1 MAVWCA
7 PRILETDIKLSE
19 FIIHEMPAIL
29 QEWEDFARTIQ
40 PYGEQIDATKLR
52 DHAEEMLRA
61 IAIDIDT
68 PQSATEG
75 ADKSQGL
82 IKPETGADT
91 APQTHASTRLAAG
104 YSITQLLAEYRALRA
119 SVLRLWTHNNQA
131 AGPLEFEGMLRFN
144 EAIDQAISE
153 SVARYSATVHES
165 QNLFLAIIGH
175 DVRTPIGAINMG
187 AEVLLRDASASIKT
201 LKVASRI
208 LNSAKRVGDIVRDLL
223 DFATTTTGGDI
234 PITPTRT
241 DLEAT
246 CQNLVDEART
256 FYPEYAISLSTHGD
270 LEITVDE
277 ARICQA
283 LSNLIANAVQHGGDN
298 TPISVV
304 VRREEAHIVWSIH
317 NEGPTI
323 SNAEME
329 ILFDPA
335 RRYALATTLSS
346 RALPNR
352 HLGLGLFVSREIIKA
367 HGGSIHAVSSDDDG
381 TTFTVRLP
389 IAA

>member
-1 MAVWCA
+1 MAVWCIS
-7 PRILETDIKLSE
+7 RILENDIKLSE
-19 FIIHEMPAIL
+19 FIVQEMPAIL

-40 PYGEQIDATKLR
+40 PHGEQIDAIKLR

-82 IKPETGADT
+82 VKPLTGTDT
-91 APQTHASTRLAAG
+91 APETHASTRLAAG

-119 SVLRLWTHNNQA
+119 SVLRLWAHNKKA
-131 AGPLEFEGMLRFN
+131 AGPVEFEGMLRFN

-187 AEVLLRDASASIKT
+187 AEVLLRDASASVKT

-208 LNSAKRVGDIVRDLL
+208 LNSAKRVNDIVRDLL

-246 CQNLVDEART
+246 CQNLVEEART
-256 FYPEYAISLSTHGD
+256 FYPEYAISLNTQGD

-277 ARICQA
+277 ARISQA
-283 LSNLIANAVQHGGDN
+283 LSNLIANAVQHGSDS

-304 VRREEAHIVWSIH
+304 ARREEAHIFWSIH

-323 SNAEME
+323 SDADIET
-329 ILFDPA
+329 LFDPA
-335 RRYALATTLSS
+335 RRYALATMPSS
-346 RALPNR
+346 PALPHR

-389 IAA
+389 LAA